1 MFEPLYEDMIIN
13 YVASDRDE
21 DYQQPSVL
29 YICGGSSLDNPYVQ
43 QLLEWRHKTGYI
55 VNAVTTN
62 EIGSS
67 NANTI
72 RNYLEDAYEN
82 WENPPEIVGLIGDTS
97 GSYSIGYFTENW
109 SGYSGEGDLPYSQL
123 DGDDFL
129 PEVFIGRLSVSS
141 SSSLSNVINKALIY
155 ERATYLSSDSDWY
168 ERAALCGDNIIFS
181 NLNNGLSLFGGSFT

>member
-1 MFEPLYEDMIIN
+1 MRLIAGD
-13 YVASDRDE
+13 ASGLE
-21 DYQQPSVL
+21 LVLGVVSSVL
-29 YICGGSSLDNPYVQ
+29 
-43 QLLEWRHKTGYI
+43 
-55 VNAVTTN
+55 
-62 EIGSS
+62 
-67 NANTI
+67 
-72 RNYLEDAYEN
+72 
-82 WENPPEIVGLIGDTS
+82 EIVGLIGDTS

-168 ERAALCGDNIIFS
+168 ERAALCGDLRSVTGTLANIYSKNI
-181 NLNNGLSLFGGSFT
+181 